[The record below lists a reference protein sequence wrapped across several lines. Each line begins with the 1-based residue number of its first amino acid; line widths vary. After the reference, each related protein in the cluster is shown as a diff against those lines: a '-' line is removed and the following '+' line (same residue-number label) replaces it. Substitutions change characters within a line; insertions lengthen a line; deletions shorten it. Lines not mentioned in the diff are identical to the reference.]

1 MKVENIG
8 DHVATGSKMHV
19 CSDTDSEKSEVVLA
33 SLCILHTN
41 IKLNVTSY
49 KNPFSATRPKVLAS
63 SILETLFW

>member
-19 CSDTDSEKSEVVLA
+19 YSDTNREQSEVVLA
-33 SLCILHTN
+33 SLCTLDTN
-41 IKLNVTSY
+41 IKMNVTSY

-63 SILETLFW
+63 RI